1 MKRLIILCIL
11 VLCGLMLNA
20 CATGQMY
27 RSAASK
33 SNALSPAQVTLALA
47 EAGDPHYQYSAGLFS
62 EAGTNGFKQNIEQA
76 VYWYDLAAKQGY
88 LPAYSR
94 LGVLY
99 EFGRGLPKNKKTA
112 VDYYEAAACPNLS
125 DYAKSEY
132 FPFIKMEMIFA
143 QQQLGRLYSSG
154 DGIKADHAKGYMWN
168 KIVISQPP
176 ETGKEELDQ
185 AIRESQELAKLF
197 HAMLET
203 KITTEEW
210 KNGETFFQNYLKD
223 HALWLAVYNN
233 GKDRLGANSR

>member
-1 MKRLIILCIL
+1 MKRLIILFIPA
-11 VLCGLMLNA
+11 LCCLLFNA

-33 SNALSPAQVTLALA
+33 SNALSASQVTMALA
-47 EAGDPHYQYSAGLFS
+47 EAGDPHYQYSAGLFY
-62 EAGTNGFKQNIEQA
+62 EAGTNGFKQNIDQA
-76 VYWYDLAAKQGY
+76 VHGYNLSAQQGY

-125 DYAKSEY
+125 DYAENEY
-132 FPFIKMEMIFA
+132 YAFIKMEMVFA

-168 KIVISQPP
+168 RIVLNQVPI
-176 ETGKEELDQ
+176 TGKEELNQ

-203 KITTEEW
+203 KITADEW
-210 KNGETFFQNYLKD
+210 KSGEAFFQAYLKD
-223 HALWLAVYNN
+223 HGQWLAAYDN
-233 GKDRLGANSR
+233 GKDKIGANSR